1 MRAVIARAGSPVV
14 EVVDTPDR
22 EPGPGQ
28 VRIRVAAATVNPVD
42 LLVVDG
48 APVRFGL
55 VGAREVFGLGWDV
68 AGEVAAIGPGVT
80 RFAVGDA
87 VLGLRD
93 RLDVRTGAQAEFVVL
108 DAEAVGPLPA
118 GLDPVAA
125 ATIPLNG
132 LTAWQG
138 LELLDLSAGD
148 TLVVTGAAGA
158 VGAFAVELA
167 AARGVRV
174 VAVAGA
180 ADEDFVRGV
189 GAEWFVARGTE
200 LADRIRALVP
210 GGADAV
216 LDAAMLGPDAL
227 DAVRGGAAFVAV
239 NAGAAPPA
247 LRGTRVH
254 QVWIRADGARLAEL
268 AALADKGGLTL
279 RVAGTFPLAGAA
291 EAFARLDAG
300 GLRGRLVLV
309 P

>member
-1 MRAVIARAGSPVV
+1 MRAVIARAGSSVV
-14 EVVDTPDR
+14 EVVDAPDR
-22 EPGPGQ
+22 EPGPGR

-42 LLVVDG
+42 SMVLDG

-55 VGAREVFGLGWDV
+55 VRAREVFGLGWDV
-68 AGEVAAIGPGVT
+68 AGEVAGVGAGVT
-80 RFAVGDA
+80 GFAVGDA

-93 RLDVRTGAQAEFVVL
+93 RLDVRAGAHAEFVVL
-108 DAEAVGPLPA
+108 DADAVGALPA
-118 GLDPVAA
+118 GLDAVAA

-138 LELLDLSAGD
+138 LDLLDLSAGD

-158 VGAFAVELA
+158 VGGFAVELA

-189 GAEWFVARGTE
+189 GAEWFAPRGPE
-200 LADRIRALVP
+200 LADRIRAMVP
-210 GGADAV
+210 GGADAA

-227 DAVRGGAAFVAV
+227 DAVRGGGAFVVV

-247 LRGTRVH
+247 LRGIRVH
-254 QVWIRADGARLAEL
+254 HLWVRADGARLAEL
-268 AALADKGGLTL
+268 AALAEKGALTL
-279 RVAGTFPLAGAA
+279 RVAGVLALADA
-291 EAFARLDAG
+291 TEAFARLGEG

>member
-68 AGEVAAIGPGVT
+68 VGEVTEVGPGVT
-80 RFAVGDA
+80 GFAGGDA

-138 LELLDLSAGD
+138 LDLLDLFAGD

-189 GAEWFVARGTE
+189 GAEWFVERGAE
-200 LADRIRALVP
+200 LADRIRALLP
-210 GGADAV
+210 GGADAA

-227 DAVRGGAAFVAV
+227 DAVRGGGAFVAV
-239 NAGAAPPA
+239 NAGARRRHCAGPGCTRSGSA
-247 LRGTRVH
+247 RTARGWPNSRRWPTR
-254 QVWIRADGARLAEL
+254 
-268 AALADKGGLTL
+268 
-279 RVAGTFPLAGAA
+279 AG
-291 EAFARLDAG
+291 
-300 GLRGRLVLV
+300 
-309 P
+309 

>member
-28 VRIRVAAATVNPVD
+28 VRIRVAAAAVNPVD
-42 LLVVDG
+42 SMVLEG

-55 VGAREVFGLGWDV
+55 VPAREVFGLGWDV
-68 AGEVAAIGPGVT
+68 AGEVAGVGAGVT
-80 RFAVGDA
+80 GFAVGDA

-108 DAEAVGPLPA
+108 DADAVGPLPA
-118 GLDPVAA
+118 GLDAIAA

-138 LELLDLSAGD
+138 LELLDLAAGD

-158 VGAFAVELA
+158 VGGFTVELA

-180 ADEDFVRGV
+180 ADEDFLRGV
-189 GAEWFVARGTE
+189 GAEWFVARGPE
-200 LADRIRALVP
+200 LADRIRAIVP
-210 GGADAV
+210 GGADAA

-227 DAVRGGAAFVAV
+227 DAVRGGGAFVAL

-254 QVWIRADGARLAEL
+254 HVWVRADGARAAEL

-279 RVAGTFPLAGAA
+279 RVAGVIPLADAA
-291 EAFARLDAG
+291 EAYAPPTKG
-300 GLRGRLVLV
+300 GLRGRWVLV

>member
-28 VRIRVAAATVNPVD
+28 LRIRVAAATVNPVD
-42 LLVVDG
+42 AMVLDG
-48 APVRFGL
+48 APVRFAL
-55 VGAREVFGLGWDV
+55 VSAREVFGLGWDV
-68 AGEVAAIGPGVT
+68 AGEVVEVGPGVGG
-80 RFAVGDA
+80 FAVGDA

-93 RLDVRTGAQAEFVVL
+93 RLDVRAGALAEFVVL
-108 DAEAVGPLPA
+108 DADAVGALPA
-118 GLDPVAA
+118 GLDPTAA

-138 LELLDLSAGD
+138 LDLLGLSAGD
-148 TLVVTGAAGA
+148 TLLVTGAAGA
-158 VGAFAVELA
+158 VGGFAVELA

-174 VAVAGA
+174 LAVAGA
-180 ADEDFVRGV
+180 ADEDFVRAV
-189 GAEWFVARGTE
+189 GAAWFVPRGPE
-200 LADRIRALVP
+200 LADRVREIVP
-210 GGADAV
+210 GGVDAV

-227 DAVRGGAAFVAV
+227 DAVRGGGAFVAV

-247 LRGTRVH
+247 LRGIRVH
-254 QVWIRADGARLAEL
+254 PLWVRADGARSAEL
-268 AALADKGGLTL
+268 AALAAEGALTL
-279 RVAGTFPLAGAA
+279 RVAEVVALADAA
-291 EAFARLDAG
+291 RAFTRLAQG